1 MNCRVDM
8 FRQFSPMTSSAVATT
23 TDDEEDTPAATGKF
37 PVNSMSI
44 PHKGMSIA
52 IWKRSTA
59 ALI

>member
-1 MNCRVDM
+1 
-8 FRQFSPMTSSAVATT
+8 MTSSAVATT